1 MNKKWY
7 GSPYKTLK
15 QNSGKLTKRQYQQLK
30 GQVKN
35 GHPDDAMRGLE
46 RLLQK
51 KKEEGAT

>member
-51 KKEEGAT
+51 REQEGK